1 MDERVSLFPEA
12 EHQVCGNIFLICCSP
27 SSKQN
32 QLLSGYSGE
41 YHWRT
46 EDVFHAVPQAKQ
58 LRRPLPHEPQDA
70 ATKFQDTTKPKK
82 SHIACILTED
92 SAREHGILRS
102 EMIVA
107 LARMM
112 RIKENHDHYIFPV
125 SKLISGLVL
134 IFRQL

>member
-1 MDERVSLFPEA
+1 M
-12 EHQVCGNIFLICCSP
+12 
-27 SSKQN
+27 
-32 QLLSGYSGE
+32 
-41 YHWRT
+41 RT
-46 EDVFHAVPQAKQ
+46 GDASHAAPQAKQ
-58 LRRPLPHEPQDA
+58 LRRPLPNEPQDA
-70 ATKFQDTTKPKK
+70 ATEFQDTTKPKK

-112 RIKENHDHYIFPV
+112 RIKDNHDHYILPV